1 MSPRYEPAEMDKF
14 KGLDPGEYTHM
25 SQTGGIAMN
34 KLVMRCF
41 SVMWEAYYRETLK
54 EMKGL
59 SCEICHKLAFIYY
72 FFQVHLFIS

>member
-41 SVMWEAYYRETLK
+41 SVMGGHITEKY
-54 EMKGL
+54 
-59 SCEICHKLAFIYY
+59 
-72 FFQVHLFIS
+72 